1 MAIALLSGGIGG
13 IIAWQLLKV
22 LRKYRLV
29 KNVPQRRQK
38 LFGKKQ
44 AEQNAKTAESKKNIN
59 LQTEDLPIKTEDNSN
74 I

>member
-44 AEQNAKTAESKKNIN
+44 AEQNAETAESKKNIN
-59 LQTEDLPIKTEDNSN
+59 LQTENLPIKTEDNSN